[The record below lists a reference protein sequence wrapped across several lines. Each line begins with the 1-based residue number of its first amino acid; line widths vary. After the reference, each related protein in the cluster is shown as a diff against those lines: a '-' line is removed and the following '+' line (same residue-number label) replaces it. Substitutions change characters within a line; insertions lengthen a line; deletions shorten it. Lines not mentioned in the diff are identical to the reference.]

1 MPLYIRDEEVNDLAG
16 ELAKVAGLNKTDA
29 VRRALE
35 HELDALSRKETLAQR
50 IAPIQEQARRLG
62 LRPRTESD
70 KALMDEL
77 SGDI

>member
-16 ELAKVAGLNKTDA
+16 ELAKAAGLNKTDA

-35 HELDALSRKETLAQR
+35 HELDALSRKKTLAQR

>member
-16 ELAKVAGLNKTDA
+16 ELAKAAGLNKTDA